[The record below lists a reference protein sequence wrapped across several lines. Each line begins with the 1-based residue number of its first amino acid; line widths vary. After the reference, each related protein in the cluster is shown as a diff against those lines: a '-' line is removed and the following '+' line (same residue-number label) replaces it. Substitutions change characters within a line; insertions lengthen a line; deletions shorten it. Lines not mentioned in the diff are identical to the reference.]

1 MEKIGDVKHRQ
12 AVHFVA
18 VNYDGCARGGI
29 MRRSISC
36 MQFHVFVVCNERVSQ
51 MRADAVNPIRDVWI
65 VGFHYLILI
74 LLVEAGALVWRQ
86 CIA

>member
-1 MEKIGDVKHRQ
+1 MEKIGNVKHRQ
-12 AVHFVA
+12 TVHFIT
-18 VNYDGCARGGI
+18 VNDDGGARGGFI
-29 MRRSISC
+29 GRSISC
-36 MQFHVFVVCNERVSQ
+36 MQFYVFVVCNERVSQ

-86 CIA
+86 CVV